1 MIKLANATMHDQSQY
16 LDAFRNF
23 GFEIEPTPRLRQ
35 VSGTWE
41 ACNLA
46 REVVEQTKK
55 EGYDGLLLGGR
66 TDLMIYIAVQA
77 PAWGLKLYI
86 AETERIRDENDRF
99 VFNLVGVTRVYV
111 AHPTDLVG
119 AAIAAEVDY
128 LGLLREVKKD
138 EKDHQR

>member
-35 VSGTWE
+35 VSGAWE
-41 ACNLA
+41 ACSLA
-46 REVVEQTKK
+46 REIVEQAKK

-66 TDLMIYIAVQA
+66 TDLMIYLAIQA
-77 PAWGLKLYI
+77 PAYGLKLYQ
-86 AETERIRDENDRF
+86 AETKRERDENDRF
-99 VFNLVGVTRVYV
+99 IFNITDVTRIYV
-111 AHPTDLVG
+111 SHPVDLVG